1 MNVFLIFI
9 IFFILCVFLFVIPAF
24 LCPGKTEG
32 SGILLASK
40 LLLIFNQLWQPIFLS
55 CIALLF
61 ILSGGA
67 YYLSGG
73 GIKYMDFN
81 SLVVSPSGIKESIND
96 KYLTKSNVGIYI
108 LSIKYHLINNSGD
121 ILLWEALGKLSLHN
135 RDVDTALISY
145 NQAYMISPDYNHKI
159 LYVRA
164 LIEKNTYESLGKSQN
179 MLEDMLA
186 DYPDNISLMEMLSAS
201 FFLQKKYPSA
211 ISIWSKMM
219 GLLNVNDYRY
229 DLLKIRIQN
238 ANKKLNYK

>member
-32 SGILLASK
+32 SGTLLTSK
-40 LLLIFNQLWQPIFLS
+40 LLLISNQLWQPIFLS
-55 CIALLF
+55 CIVLLF
-61 ILSGGA
+61 ILSGGV

-73 GIKYMDFN
+73 GVKYMNLN
-81 SLVVSPSGIKESIND
+81 SLIVSPSEIKKNINN
-96 KYLTKSNVGIYI
+96 KLLTKGSVDAYI
-108 LSIKYHLINNSGD
+108 LSIKYHLINNRND

-135 RDVDTALISY
+135 RDVETALISY

-159 LYVRA
+159 LYIRA
-164 LIEKNTYESLGKSQN
+164 LIEKNTYESLEKSQD

-186 DYPDNISLMEMLSAS
+186 DYPENISLMEMLSVN
-201 FFLQKKYPSA
+201 FFLQKKYSSA

-219 GLLNVNDYRY
+219 DLLNVNDYRY

-238 ANKKLNYK
+238 ANEKLSYK